1 MLSLYYDPLDP
12 SEPIKVTHF
21 LAILG
26 SQTFKQVTKAN
37 PSYEELTSS
46 SFFSRKQV
54 VVVASPIPLFFFKIT
69 LLAKRTNSTHY
80 GY

>member
-37 PSYEELTSS
+37 PSYEELAQAHI
-46 SFFSRKQV
+46 FQENKLWWLL
-54 VVVASPIPLFFFKIT
+54 APYHFFFLK
-69 LLAKRTNSTHY
+69 
-80 GY
+80 